1 MSYIKT
7 GDPIIKTGCG
17 PIIKGRWE
25 RAELVVVWTEIGI
38 EFGIWFLGELFEE
51 GERT

>member
-1 MSYIKT
+1 M
-7 GDPIIKTGCG
+7 
-17 PIIKGRWE
+17 
-25 RAELVVVWTEIGI
+25 AELVVVWTEIGI